1 MRSDPCA
8 TSLASM
14 NSQAEAP
21 GGEVL
26 LYEAPDGEV
35 RVDVRLDHETV
46 WLSQAQMA
54 ELFGRERSVVAK
66 HIRNAFKEGELEPTA
81 TCAAFAPV
89 HSESERTV
97 TRDGDHYDLD
107 VIISVGY
114 RVKSTQGARFR
125 QWPPR
130 LLREHLVR

>member
-1 MRSDPCA
+1 
-8 TSLASM
+8 M

-81 TCAAFAPV
+81 TCAKFAQV
-89 HSESERTV
+89 QSEGERTV
-97 TRDGDHYDLD
+97 AESAPASKDLM
-107 VIISVGY
+107 I
-114 RVKSTQGARFR
+114 
-125 QWPPR
+125 R
-130 LLREHLVR
+130 LIMNLLAGEQA